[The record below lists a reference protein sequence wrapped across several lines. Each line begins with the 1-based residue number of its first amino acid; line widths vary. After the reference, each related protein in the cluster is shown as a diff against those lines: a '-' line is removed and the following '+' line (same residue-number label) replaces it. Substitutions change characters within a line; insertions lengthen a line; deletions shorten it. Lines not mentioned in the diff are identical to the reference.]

1 MTTLPQNRA
10 GKSAIKN
17 LQFAL
22 ITHSPKNKIKC
33 PNYTRS
39 HSIVIK
45 KSKNNTLKVLKF
57 LVRKIFIIRDNE
69 FLNNMIEQD
78 MYIYITILINFIYS
92 NIQKRYMLQCM

>member
-1 MTTLPQNRA
+1 ML
-10 GKSAIKN
+10 SKN

-45 KSKNNTLKVLKF
+45 KEVKNNTLKVLKF
-57 LVRKIFIIRDNE
+57 LVRKIFIITDNE

-78 MYIYITILINFIYS
+78 MYIYITILINFIYT
-92 NIQKRYMLQCM
+92 NLQKDTCYNVCNSIT